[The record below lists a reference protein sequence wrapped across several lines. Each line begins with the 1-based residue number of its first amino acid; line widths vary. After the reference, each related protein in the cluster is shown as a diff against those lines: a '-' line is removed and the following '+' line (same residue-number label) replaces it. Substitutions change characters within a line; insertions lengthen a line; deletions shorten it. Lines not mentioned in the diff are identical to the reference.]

1 VLFGLAPAVR
11 SCRGGTDALTH
22 TTVRNSAGGTSAKLR
37 SAFVIGQ
44 CALALV
50 LLAGAGLLVR
60 SLLAVES
67 VDSGF
72 GDRRV
77 VTAHLRFNNSL
88 PRQRRAALYEQA
100 VERIRQLPG
109 VRAAGA
115 AGTIFWNEAGQFG
128 LRAIDGHPDKPREQ
142 WDALTWTS
150 MRGDYFQALGVPL
163 LRGRFFQDADNR
175 DAPPVVL
182 INETMAR
189 RYWLGEN
196 PVGRRIKGFDPR
208 GKYDDWVT
216 VIGVVKD
223 VHNRGLE
230 QTSMAQLFEAQSQ
243 SLDETEN
250 VVVSSTAMGAAET
263 LRRTI
268 HDLDRTAVLSDV
280 STLDAR
286 LREQS
291 AHRRFQTYLLTAFA
305 ALALALAAAGVFGT
319 MHYSVAQRTQEIGIR
334 MALGAQP
341 RRILAMVLRETLML
355 AAAGVG
361 LGVAGALAATRT
373 ISSLLYGITPHD
385 PATFALVSTVLL
397 SIAILACWI
406 PAARAAR
413 VDPMLALRIE

>member
-1 VLFGLAPAVR
+1 
-11 SCRGGTDALTH
+11 
-22 TTVRNSAGGTSAKLR
+22 
-37 SAFVIGQ
+37 
-44 CALALV
+44 
-50 LLAGAGLLVR
+50 
-60 SLLAVES
+60 
-67 VDSGF
+67 
-72 GDRRV
+72 
-77 VTAHLRFNNSL
+77 
-88 PRQRRAALYEQA
+88 
-100 VERIRQLPG
+100 
-109 VRAAGA
+109 
-115 AGTIFWNEAGQFG
+115 
-128 LRAIDGHPDKPREQ
+128 
-142 WDALTWTS
+142 
-150 MRGDYFQALGVPL
+150 L

-175 DAPPVVL
+175 EAPPVVL

-189 RYWLGEN
+189 RYWRDEN

-208 GKYDDWVT
+208 GKNDDWVT

-230 QTSMAQLFEAQSQ
+230 QTSMAQIFEAQSQ

-250 VVVSSTAMGAAET
+250 VVVSSAAMGAAET

-280 STLDAR
+280 STLDDR

-305 ALALALAAAGVFGT
+305 ALALALAAAGVFAT
-319 MHYSVAQRTQEIGIR
+319 MHYSVAQRTHEIGIR

-341 RRILAMVLRETLML
+341 RRVLAMVLRETLML